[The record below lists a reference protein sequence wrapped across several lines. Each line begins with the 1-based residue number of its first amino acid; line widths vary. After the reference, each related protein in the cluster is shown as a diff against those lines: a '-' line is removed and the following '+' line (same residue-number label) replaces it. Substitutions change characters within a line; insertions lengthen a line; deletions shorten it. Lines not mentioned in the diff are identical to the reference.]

1 MNVIGIGTDITQC
14 SRIEKMIQKHAD
26 TFLNRVFTEN
36 EISYCGQRK
45 SYSQHYTGRFAAKEA
60 ILKALG
66 TGWAKGILW
75 TDIEVINEPGGKP
88 IVSLTG
94 QAKAISDSLGI
105 DQVLVTISHCED
117 YAVAFATAVGRPAV

>member
-1 MNVIGIGTDITQC
+1 MNVIGIGTDITEC

-45 SYSQHYTGRFAAKEA
+45 SYAQHYTGRFAAKEA

-94 QAKAISDSLGI
+94 QAKTISDSLGI
-105 DQVLVTISHCED
+105 DQVLSLIHI
-117 YAVAFATAVGRPAV
+117 